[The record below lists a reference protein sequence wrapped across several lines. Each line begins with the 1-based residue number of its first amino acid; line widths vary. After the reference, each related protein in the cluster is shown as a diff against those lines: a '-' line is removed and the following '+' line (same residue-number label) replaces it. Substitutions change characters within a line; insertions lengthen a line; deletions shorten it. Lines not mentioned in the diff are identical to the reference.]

1 MLVSMKTLDKMNKAS
16 LKLIYDKPG
25 TIVVSGAL
33 RSKKQDTQLLDRLVE
48 KKGVISAEINYSTK
62 MLEVVYDVNKV
73 TSTTVYN
80 YVENLVAPPMGSILW
95 A

>member
-1 MLVSMKTLDKMNKAS
+1 MILGPFWMNKYNLAS
-16 LKLIYDKPG
+16 LKIVYDKPG
-25 TIVVSGAL
+25 TLVVSGAL
-33 RSKKQDTQLLDRLVE
+33 RSRKQDTQLLDRLVE

-80 YVENLVAPPMGSILW
+80 YVENLVELALGLMLL

>member
-1 MLVSMKTLDKMNKAS
+1 MLIGPMFMNKCNSAS
-16 LKLIYDKPG
+16 LKIVYDKPG
-25 TIVVSGAL
+25 TLVVSGAL
-33 RSKKQDTQLLDRLVE
+33 RSRKQDTQLLDRLVE

-80 YVENLVAPPMGSILW
+80 YVENLVELALRLMLL